1 VQHLV
6 YCIYTQLQNNN
17 LDSIP
22 AELGCLAKLTCL
34 NLCYNRLR
42 TLPATF
48 FKLRELR
55 TLQLAHNQ
63 LEDITDDVGDLVML
77 ENLVRVIHLLLSFF
91 LQNNAIFC
99 SRFCACLDSP

>member
-1 VQHLV
+1 LFIVF
-6 YCIYTQLQNNN
+6 TQLQNNN
-17 LDSIP
+17 LDGIP

-34 NLCYNRLR
+34 NLCHNRLR
-42 TLPATF
+42 TLPAAF
-48 FKLRELR
+48 FKLCELCS
-55 TLQLAHNQ
+55 LQLAHNQ